1 MTLMAVDSSNRG
13 HTPSFVGHLTGC
25 QSALYAFISA
35 LLGGAEGA
43 GDILQETNIVLWNKA
58 ADYDPARPFLPWAY
72 TFARFQVMAWRK
84 KQSRDRLVLDDDL
97 LDRVADDFM
106 ALDVTAEK
114 QLEALEGCLS
124 KLAPPQRELLD
135 SRYTKGEPV
144 NEIAARMG
152 RDENVVSASLY
163 RIRRTLM
170 KCVEITLGQEVR
182 S

>member
-1 MTLMAVDSSNRG
+1 MAVDSSNRV
-13 HTPSFVGHLTGC
+13 HTPAFVGHLTGC
-25 QSALYAFISA
+25 QSALYAFIST

-43 GDILQETNIVLWNKA
+43 GDVLQETNIVLWNKA

-97 LDRVADDFM
+97 LDRVADDFVT
-106 ALDVTAEK
+106 LDVTAER

-124 KLAPPQRELLD
+124 KLAPTQRELLD

-144 NEIAARMG
+144 NEIAMRTG

-163 RIRRTLM
+163 RIRRALM
-170 KCVEITLGQEVR
+170 KCVEATLGQEVR

>member
-13 HTPSFVGHLTGC
+13 HTPVFVGHLTGC
-25 QSALYAFISA
+25 QSALYAYISA

-43 GDILQETNIVLWNKA
+43 GDVLQETNIVLWNKA

-97 LDRVADDFM
+97 LDRVADDFR
-106 ALDVTAEK
+106 ALDVTAEN

-124 KLAPPQRELLD
+124 KLAPSQRELLD
-135 SRYTKGEPV
+135 SRYMRGEPV
-144 NEIAARMG
+144 NEIAARMD
-152 RDENVVSASLY
+152 RDENVVSANLY

-170 KCVEITLGQEVR
+170 KCVETALRQEAR